1 MRMRKLGYG
10 QSVMIIAPE
19 DIDRAIKKAADLNEN
34 GVVDVCHVL
43 QWSMLETCADI
54 SQHIPHWAEQ
64 GVDYERRRQGLTSYD
79 ESLDVDVLRESW
91 LRPEART
98 LEQVSSRT
106 IALITSKS
114 SQSSHTDVWHHDF
127 FPRDP
132 RALATR
138 TRA

>member
-1 MRMRKLGYG
+1 MDE
-10 QSVMIIAPE
+10 SV
-19 DIDRAIKKAADLNEN
+19 
-34 GVVDVCHVL
+34 GVLEVTREIPGNVVVAVPGVGELVVAGGRVGEGVGVL
-43 QWSMLETCADI
+43 VALDHTLSVGPVEL
-54 SQHIPHWAEQ
+54 
-64 GVDYERRRQGLTSYD
+64 D

-114 SQSSHTDVWHHDF
+114 SRSSHTDVWHHDF